1 MYIEQLVLDN
11 IRTFPSLKI
20 SLVHPDSRF
29 RPTENSGGK
38 PRSLLPKPRLPNV
51 NLLLGDNASGK
62 TTILQAI
69 ALAALGPAA
78 PDSRLP
84 IYLLRLRQEGH
95 SIDRKDRP
103 DNGSILADFS
113 MHDLDRVTT
122 SKIQVMQLVERLG
135 ELERSVY
142 SSVPFEDWGPIYESR
157 NASFFC
163 VAYGAFRR
171 VESAEDQVRF
181 ERRELLE
188 GFPRSRRVLSV
199 FQDSY
204 PLNRLSNWLPKLRD
218 THHDRYKEVISLLHE
233 LLGPGHVRCAE
244 KIREREYLFERG
256 GTLVPFPLLSDGY
269 RGYIGWV
276 GDLLYHMSQACS
288 SGNSL
293 AQLPGIVMVDEI
305 DLLLHP
311 RWQMKVSG
319 TVARTL
325 PRMQFIFT
333 SHSPLVAS
341 SLEWMNIYVLKL
353 NAKAN
358 RATARRLKQSIHGLD
373 ADQVLLSKFFGL
385 SSTVAGA
392 KRRQLDDITDRI
404 RSGDKSAA
412 LELIQQM
419 SSGTEVEE

>member
-1 MYIEQLVLDN
+1 
-11 IRTFPSLKI
+11 
-20 SLVHPDSRF
+20 
-29 RPTENSGGK
+29 
-38 PRSLLPKPRLPNV
+38 
-51 NLLLGDNASGK
+51 
-62 TTILQAI
+62 
-69 ALAALGPAA
+69 
-78 PDSRLP
+78 
-84 IYLLRLRQEGH
+84 
-95 SIDRKDRP
+95 
-103 DNGSILADFS
+103 
-113 MHDLDRVTT
+113 
-122 SKIQVMQLVERLG
+122 
-135 ELERSVY
+135 
-142 SSVPFEDWGPIYESR
+142 
-157 NASFFC
+157 
-163 VAYGAFRR
+163 
-171 VESAEDQVRF
+171 
-181 ERRELLE
+181 
-188 GFPRSRRVLSV
+188 
-199 FQDSY
+199 
-204 PLNRLSNWLPKLRD
+204 
-218 THHDRYKEVISLLHE
+218 
-233 LLGPGHVRCAE
+233 
-244 KIREREYLFERG
+244 
-256 GTLVPFPLLSDGY
+256 
-269 RGYIGWV
+269 
-276 GDLLYHMSQACS
+276 MSQACS

-293 AQLPGIVMVDEI
+293 AELPGIVMVDEI

-311 RWQMKVSG
+311 RWQMKVIG